1 MSYLVVCGWDE
12 NGKSP
17 AYRIEETEELAQ
29 AAVARILP
37 ENSEVFYC
45 ETPAGDP
52 AYFVVNADAQTVAED
67 SATRSA
73 DDKDKPEKWE
83 YIRAKRN
90 QLMVACDW
98 MTMADSPDISDAWTT
113 YRQALRN
120 LPASQSDPDDI
131 VFPEEPL

>member
-1 MSYLVVCGWDE
+1 MTYLVVCGWDD

-45 ETPAGDP
+45 ETPSGDP

-73 DDKDKPEKWE
+73 DDLADKWSA
-83 YIRAKRN
+83 IRSERD
-90 QLMVACDW
+90 QLLAASDW
-98 MTMADSPDISDAWTT
+98 RAMPDAPTMSDAWTA
-113 YRQALRN
+113 YRQALRDV
-120 LPASQSDPDDI
+120 PSESDPDEI
-131 VFPEEPL
+131 IFPTEPS

>member
-1 MSYLVVCGWDE
+1 MTYLVVCSWDE

-73 DDKDKPEKWE
+73 DELAAKWAS
-83 YIRAKRN
+83 IRSERDA
-90 QLMVACDW
+90 LLAASDW
-98 MTMADSPDISDAWTT
+98 RAMSDAPTMSADWTN
-113 YRQALRN
+113 YRKALRN

-131 VFPEEPL
+131 TFPTEPSS

>member
-1 MSYLVVCGWDE
+1 MTYLVVCGWDD

-45 ETPAGDP
+45 EAPAGDP

-73 DDKDKPEKWE
+73 DDLAAKWSG
-83 YIRAKRN
+83 IRAERDA
-90 QLMVACDW
+90 LLAACDW
-98 MTMADSPDISDAWTT
+98 MAHFEIVLPPGFCISISDVKGLVT
-113 YRQALRN
+113 
-120 LPASQSDPDDI
+120 PAPI
-131 VFPEEPL
+131 WYVPGAAI

>member
-12 NGKSP
+12 NGKGP

-37 ENSEVFYC
+37 ESSEVFYC

-52 AYFVVNADAQTVAED
+52 AYFVVNADAQTVVED

-73 DDKDKPEKWE
+73 DDLAAKWAGV
-83 YIRAKRN
+83 RAQRDA
-90 QLMVACDW
+90 LLAASDW
-98 MTMADSPDISDAWTT
+98 RAMPDAPTMSADWTA
-113 YRQALRN
+113 YRQALRDV
-120 LPASQSDPDDI
+120 PSTQADPDNV
-131 VFPEEPL
+131 VFPEEPS

>member
-1 MSYLVVCGWDE
+1 MTYLVVCGWDE

-73 DDKDKPEKWE
+73 DDLAAKWSG
-83 YIRAKRN
+83 IRAERDA
-90 QLMVACDW
+90 LLAACDW
-98 MTMADSPDISDAWTT
+98 MANSDVIMSDAWAT

-120 LPASQSDPDDI
+120 LPASQSNPDNV
-131 VFPEEPL
+131 VFPEEPS

>member
-73 DDKDKPEKWE
+73 NDLAAKWSGV
-83 YIRAKRN
+83 RAKRDA
-90 QLMVACDW
+90 LLAACDW
-98 MTMADSPDISDAWTT
+98 MANSDVTMSDAWTT

-131 VFPEEPL
+131 VFPEEPS

>member
-12 NGKSP
+12 NGKGP
-17 AYRIEETEELAQ
+17 AHRIEETEELAQ

-73 DDKDKPEKWE
+73 DDLAAKWAG
-83 YIRAKRN
+83 IRQQRD
-90 QLMVACDW
+90 QLLALCDYTQVA
-98 MTMADSPDISDAWTT
+98 DAPGDTSAWAT
-113 YRQALRN
+113 YRQALRDV
-120 LPASQSDPDDI
+120 PSQSDVDNITWPQ
-131 VFPEEPL
+131 EPS